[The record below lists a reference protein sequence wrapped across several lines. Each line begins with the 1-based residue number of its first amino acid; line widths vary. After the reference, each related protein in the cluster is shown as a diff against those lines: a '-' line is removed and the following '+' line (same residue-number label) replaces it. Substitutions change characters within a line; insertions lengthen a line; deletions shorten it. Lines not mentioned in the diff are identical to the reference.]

1 MILTTD
7 QIYAYMR
14 KVGFPG
20 EVSTT
25 MTAIALRESSGDPAA
40 FNGNAATG
48 DRSYGL
54 LQINMMNASVSVFL
68 KNKMPEVAIAET
80 ALLDPETNA
89 EAGYLLWGHAN
100 SNLNIAWYINRPGA
114 PNHYQERY
122 EANLPAAQAAALRY
136 SLPTTPTV

>member
-14 KVGFPG
+14 AAGFPA
-20 EVSTT
+20 EVAVT
-25 MTAIALRESSGDPAA
+25 MTAIALRESDGEPAA
-40 FNGNAATG
+40 YNGNSETG

-54 LQINMMNASVSVFL
+54 LQINLLDPNVSAL
-68 KNKMPEVAIAET
+68 IKSKIPEVAADEK

-100 SNLNIAWYINRPGA
+100 SNLNLAWYINRMGA

-122 EANLPAAQAAALRY
+122 EVQLPAAQGAALRY
-136 SLPTTPTV
+136 VPKLT